1 MSGLE
6 VAGIVLAVIP
16 LFISAIEHYEDGLG
30 PVKMLR
36 LSVYRRQLAHYRTKL
51 VLEYGLYTNA
61 LEELL
66 VDIVPR
72 QDLRNMITQGS
83 GPLWRDP
90 MLDNR
95 LKERLGMIYD
105 TYLLVMRQMQEVM
118 VKIACLLDIAIQ
130 DNTAVSQ
137 LEHLL
142 ITIPSQSIA
151 TQGTSQSSVHDL
163 KRRLKFGLKSGQ
175 IQPLLEE
182 LGRYNSTI
190 YQFTESSKRLEGQR
204 SATPKSTFT
213 TPIHHVRNCAEKLHR
228 CLGGAWTCP
237 LHTSQVIDLQL
248 ESRVSRPDMID
259 DDVEDRVVFS
269 IAFLDDVQPDCWHC
283 LEIHVLTEEIQ
294 TTRRAT
300 GKVNFINSSPA
311 PSVNLSALPTV
322 HCLCKSVAIP
332 HSHLDRAFCLDHKQQ
347 LLEGYPV
354 LRPSVKAQRD
364 RNNSITS
371 LEEVLS
377 ASPAPTRQKP
387 FSSKQ
392 AYLLGLIVASS
403 FLQLRATPWL
413 CGSWRARN
421 VLLTKDT
428 IADLID
434 FERPYI
440 RQTYPSCNQQHASP
454 RVTGTIDDTDDN
466 CSFLNLGIMLLEIF
480 FREPLSSRK
489 LPADLSANQ
498 SFSDLQTV
506 RRWMRQDK
514 EEMPIGFHKA
524 VSFCIGCFASPNV
537 DLQDTTFRQMVVDQ
551 VIVPLKDELKLWSA

>member
-1 MSGLE
+1 
-6 VAGIVLAVIP
+6 
-16 LFISAIEHYEDGLG
+16 
-30 PVKMLR
+30 
-36 LSVYRRQLAHYRTKL
+36 
-51 VLEYGLYTNA
+51 
-61 LEELL
+61 
-66 VDIVPR
+66 
-72 QDLRNMITQGS
+72 MITQGS
-83 GPLWRDP
+83 GPLWKDP

-105 TYLLVMRQMQEVM
+105 TYLIVMRQMQEVM
-118 VKIACLLDIAIQ
+118 VKIACLLDIARQ

-248 ESRVSRPDMID
+248 ESRVSRPDVID

-269 IAFLDDVQPDCWHC
+269 IAFLDDVQPDSRHC

-294 TTRRAT
+294 TKNRAT
-300 GKVNFINSSPA
+300 GKVNFVSSSPA

-322 HCLCKSVAIP
+322 H
-332 HSHLDRAFCLDHKQQ
+332 F
-347 LLEGYPV
+347 
-354 LRPSVKAQRD
+354 
-364 RNNSITS
+364 
-371 LEEVLS
+371 
-377 ASPAPTRQKP
+377 
-387 FSSKQ
+387 
-392 AYLLGLIVASS
+392 
-403 FLQLRATPWL
+403 
-413 CGSWRARN
+413 
-421 VLLTKDT
+421 
-428 IADLID
+428 
-434 FERPYI
+434 
-440 RQTYPSCNQQHASP
+440 
-454 RVTGTIDDTDDN
+454 
-466 CSFLNLGIMLLEIF
+466 
-480 FREPLSSRK
+480 
-489 LPADLSANQ
+489 
-498 SFSDLQTV
+498 QTV

-514 EEMPIGFHKA
+514 EEMSIGFHKA